1 MKGKYITTQIRITSL
16 SQTTVNKKDI
26 HELLAETIAERKQI
40 IREMERMVQRTRI
53 VAYLNFTQAA

>member
-26 HELLAETIAERKQI
+26 HELLAETVAERKQI
-40 IREMERMVQRTRI
+40 IREMERMIQRTRI

>member
-26 HELLAETIAERKQI
+26 HED
-40 IREMERMVQRTRI
+40 V
-53 VAYLNFTQAA
+53 FTFSVVDRRRFLFGAVV

>member
-26 HELLAETIAERKQI
+26 HELLAATVAERKQI